1 MCALNREKLEKAEYE
16 QKCKLKSEEYRRM
29 AGKKWDTMFAGKK
42 EKLASERGITLLSLI
57 ITVVIMI
64 ILAGVTINVTLGDGG
79 LIDQAQHAAEVTV
92 NSTKAEQEQLDDLVS
107 QLNKQ
112 QKRVLKTSSLSEYI
126 RYS

>member
-1 MCALNREKLEKAEYE
+1 
-16 QKCKLKSEEYRRM
+16 
-29 AGKKWDTMFAGKK
+29 MFAGKK